1 MSIGGELAEVV
12 AIEARRRRQPVG
24 ELVAELVHDFEIALG
39 TCVWA
44 RAEQTM
50 REAEQPVLAG
60 LYVVVAHGLF
70 RQNLAKPRR
79 QSPELMSA

>member
-50 REAEQPVLAG
+50 REAEQPCLRACTSS
-60 LYVVVAHGLF
+60 
-70 RQNLAKPRR
+70 
-79 QSPELMSA
+79 SPTAFSGRTLRNPVRVRNS